1 MKCPYCK
8 SEQTAVIDTRVAEDG
23 QTIRRRRE
31 CESCDKRFTTYE
43 RVELAMPVVV
53 KASGFRIPYEREKIR
68 TGFARALHKR
78 PVPTQY
84 VDAAIDRIEQRVLA
98 RGEREISSRTIG
110 EMVMQ
115 ELKKMDSVAYI
126 RFASVYEDFQR
137 VDARRC
143 SSSSVPGARRGRGRR
158 GSSGAGC
165 APCRPRSARRTPA
178 SWPAPCSSPSA
189 ACSPPPPTRASA
201 A

>member
-8 SEQTAVIDTRVAEDG
+8 SEETAVIDTRVPEDG
-23 QTIRRRRE
+23 QSIRRRRE

-43 RVELAMPVVV
+43 RIELAMPVVV
-53 KASGFRIPYEREKIR
+53 KSSGFRTAYDREKIR
-68 TGFARALHKR
+68 TGFMRALHKR

-84 VDAAIDRIEQRVLA
+84 VDAAIDRIEQRILA

-110 EMVMQ
+110 EMVMA

-137 VDARRC
+137 VDEFREKVLELKR
-143 SSSSVPGARRGRGRR
+143 PGRKVKAK
-158 GSSGAGC
+158 
-165 APCRPRSARRTPA
+165 
-178 SWPAPCSSPSA
+178 SA
-189 ACSPPPPTRASA
+189 AR
-201 A
+201 